1 VRVKSPSGGLDGLL
15 QNIADTRGVYSTFI
29 AVVGPPQFLSI
40 PCGHG
45 PGGVVPRESRFT
57 DTPWPSPRPLEQRR
71 TNGGK
76 RH

>member
-1 VRVKSPSGGLDGLL
+1 MRVKSPSGGLDGLL

-29 AVVGPPQFLSI
+29 AVVGAPRFLSI

-57 DTPWPSPRPLEQRR
+57 DTARPPKS
-71 TNGGK
+71 G
-76 RH
+76 